1 MEKRQ
6 NKASRRFA
14 IMLEI
19 EAARSCFIDAPWLP
33 FTLTWAWPDDENA
46 AFPVQ
51 NGLLW
56 IQNGADRAES

>member
-1 MEKRQ
+1 
-6 NKASRRFA
+6 
-14 IMLEI
+14 MLEI